1 MEENFYNSIKLTSQS
16 VIPNF
21 LISISLHKLK
31 KKKTHEQFATP
42 ACHTISIENKPQ
54 RFRGQSDLKVI
65 MKQATHSMCAPNVS
79 GN

>member
-1 MEENFYNSIKLTSQS
+1 MGKNFYNSIKLTSQS

-31 KKKTHEQFATP
+31 KKKDARAICDT
-42 ACHTISIENKPQ
+42 CMSYDKYWDKPQ
-54 RFRGQSDLKVI
+54 RSRGQSDVKLVI
-65 MKQATHSMCAPNVS
+65 KQATHSMCAPNVS

>member
-16 VIPNF
+16 VISNF

-31 KKKTHEQFATP
+31 KKDARAICDTCMSYDKYWD
-42 ACHTISIENKPQ
+42 KPQ
-54 RFRGQSDLKVI
+54 RSRGQSDLKVI

>member
-21 LISISLHKLK
+21 LISISLHKFK
-31 KKKTHEQFATP
+31 KKDARAICDTCMSYDKYWD
-42 ACHTISIENKPQ
+42 KPQ
-54 RFRGQSDLKVI
+54 RSRGQSDLKVI